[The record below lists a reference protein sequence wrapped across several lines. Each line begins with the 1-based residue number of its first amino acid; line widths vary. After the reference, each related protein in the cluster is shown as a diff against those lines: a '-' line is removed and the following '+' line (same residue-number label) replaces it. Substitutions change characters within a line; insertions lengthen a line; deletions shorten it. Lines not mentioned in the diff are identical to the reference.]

1 MLNTIRWIDKWGEE
15 FFVSCMLTLLILLL
29 GTEVFSRFLLDK
41 TFTWIE
47 ELCRYLFVWSSYM
60 GVAIAI
66 KHKEQLRVLIL
77 IDLLKKLSPRLV
89 KITYIISELSFTAFC
104 LAIFYYSLGMIKNMT
119 QFKQVLASLEIDVM
133 YAYLIIPISMFIA
146 AFRTL
151 QVLYRDFI
159 SGNLTFENCSTSGQ
173 NHEQDQKTEGVHV

>member
-104 LAIFYYSLGMIKNMT
+104 LAIF
-119 QFKQVLASLEIDVM
+119 
-133 YAYLIIPISMFIA
+133 
-146 AFRTL
+146 
-151 QVLYRDFI
+151 
-159 SGNLTFENCSTSGQ
+159 
-173 NHEQDQKTEGVHV
+173 